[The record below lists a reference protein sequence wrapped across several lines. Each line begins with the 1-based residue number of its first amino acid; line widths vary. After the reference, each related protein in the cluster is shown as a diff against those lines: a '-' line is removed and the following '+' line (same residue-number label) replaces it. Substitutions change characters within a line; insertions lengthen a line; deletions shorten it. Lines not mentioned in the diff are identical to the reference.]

1 MNIEELL
8 QLPQYSLPQAE
19 KEHVLLQSL
28 EELSRHHRERSPE
41 YNRLVSIM
49 FPEARPASLA
59 DLPYLPVGLFKEH
72 PLASIP
78 QSEVFRTL
86 QSSGTTGQQPSRI
99 LLDRETAQLQ
109 TQALARIMTHVLGP
123 RRLPMIL
130 VESSGLVRDRRQF
143 NARAAG
149 LLGMMN
155 FGRDHFYAL
164 DENLDLD
171 VEGLQVVPAE
181 VGKGA
186 VSDFRLHVPGLEP
199 LLLGFGWFRTGSFPR
214 GTLIHSGGWKKL
226 QEQAVTAPVFRE
238 KFQQACGLTRIYNFY
253 GMVEQVGSIF
263 LEGEDGYLY
272 PPNFAD
278 VIIRDPI
285 TLEELPPGQTGVI
298 EVLSVLPRSYPGHC
312 LLTEDLGVV
321 HGIDS
326 MLVAER
332 VKLFLSLDAFR
343 RLNFGVVAM
352 SSLHRFSDGSGNAPA
367 EAGIL
372 AAERSAELARSGSDV
387 RSVLGICDLCLRR
400 AFPANYAR
408 ACCAGLSRTALAG
421 ILDQTD

>member
-1 MNIEELL
+1 
-8 QLPQYSLPQAE
+8 
-19 KEHVLLQSL
+19 
-28 EELSRHHRERSPE
+28 
-41 YNRLVSIM
+41 M
-49 FPEARPASLA
+49 FPGERRASLA

-78 QSEVFRTL
+78 QSEVFKTL

-171 VEGLQVVPAE
+171 VEGLKAFLQKWGKEPFLIFGFTFLVWSRFYPAL
-181 VGKGA
+181 A
-186 VSDFRLHVPGLEP
+186 ASGLD
-199 LLLGFGWFRTGSFPR
+199 LSQGILV
-214 GTLIHSGGWKKL
+214 HSGGWKKL
-226 QEQAVTAPVFRE
+226 QEQAVTAPIFRE
-238 KFQQACGLTRIYNFY
+238 RFQQACGLTRIYNFY

-278 VIIRDPI
+278 VIIRDPN

-326 MLVAER
+326 
-332 VKLFLSLDAFR
+332 DACGRKGKAF
-343 RLNFGVVAM
+343 
-352 SSLHRFSDGSGNAPA
+352 
-367 EAGIL
+367 
-372 AAERSAELARSGSDV
+372 
-387 RSVLGICDLCLRR
+387 SVLGRIPQAELRGCSDVI
-400 AFPANYAR
+400 A
-408 ACCAGLSRTALAG
+408 T
-421 ILDQTD
+421 QVQ

>member
-19 KEHVLLQSL
+19 KERVLLQSL

-41 YNRLVSIM
+41 YDRLVSIM
-49 FPEARPASLA
+49 FPGERRASLA

-78 QSEVFRTL
+78 QSEVFKTL

-155 FGRDHFYAL
+155 FGRDHFYTL

-171 VEGLQVVPAE
+171 VKGLKAFLQKW
-181 VGKGA
+181 GKEPFLIFGFTFLVWSRFSSA
-186 VSDFRLHVPGLEP
+186 LVDSGLD
-199 LLLGFGWFRTGSFPR
+199 LSQGILV
-214 GTLIHSGGWKKL
+214 HSGGWKKL
-226 QEQAVTAPVFRE
+226 QEQAVSAQIFRE
-238 KFQQACGLTRIYNFY
+238 NFREACGLTRIYNFY

-278 VIIRDPI
+278 VIIRDPN
-285 TLEELPPGQTGVI
+285 TLEELPPGQPGVI

-321 HGIDS
+321 HAIDS
-326 MLVAER
+326 
-332 VKLFLSLDAFR
+332 DACNRKGKAF
-343 RLNFGVVAM
+343 
-352 SSLHRFSDGSGNAPA
+352 
-367 EAGIL
+367 
-372 AAERSAELARSGSDV
+372 
-387 RSVLGICDLCLRR
+387 SVLGRIPQAELRGCSDVI
-400 AFPANYAR
+400 AA
-408 ACCAGLSRTALAG
+408 
-421 ILDQTD
+421 QVQ